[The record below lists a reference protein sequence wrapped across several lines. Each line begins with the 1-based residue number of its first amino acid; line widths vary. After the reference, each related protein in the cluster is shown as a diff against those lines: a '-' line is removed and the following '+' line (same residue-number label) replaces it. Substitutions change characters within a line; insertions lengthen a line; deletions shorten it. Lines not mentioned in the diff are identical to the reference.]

1 MSENEG
7 RGGEQR
13 TSRELWREVLAAV
26 DDHILRACLPKD
38 PQWIVLDDSRIE
50 VRVESEFKKDYCL
63 KKIDRLAHA
72 VEQVIGPRE
81 VTIGEPPLIEQAHTE
96 EGTPRIAAARI
107 AVLGVGDGG
116 INAVDR
122 MRREQLQGVRLVAV
136 DTDRQVL
143 NQSQATETL
152 QLGLDITGGRGTGGD
167 EDKGRRAAVESKW
180 EIATLLRGLDL
191 VFVTA
196 GLGGGTGSGAAPVIA
211 EFAREEKALTIA
223 VVTKP
228 FSFEGAVRM
237 DRAEAGL
244 ARLREAA
251 DVLIVISN
259 DRLLESSVR
268 GLAMTEAFELADS
281 ILHQG
286 VRGISDLITIRG
298 LVNLDFADIRSLL
311 ADAGEAMMG
320 MGTADGEGR
329 AAAAARAACN
339 NPLLEGG
346 SIRGARKM
354 IMNVTGGSDLTLG
367 EVTEAGDLI
376 RKVAATECDLV
387 FGAVVQ
393 DDFTEGVQITVIAA
407 DFGEPKEE
415 ERERRVTVKR
425 ERLPTDG
432 DYDVPAYL
440 RRSQESRESEP
451 TDE

>member
-13 TSRELWREVLAAV
+13 TPRELWREVLSAV

-38 PQWIVLDDSRIE
+38 PRWIVLDESSIE

-63 KKIDRLAHA
+63 KKLDRLAEA
-72 VEQVIGPRE
+72 VAQVIGPRD
-81 VTIGEPPLIEQAHTE
+81 VTIGEPPLIEQAQDD
-96 EGTPRIAAARI
+96 EGPSGVAARI

-143 NQSQATETL
+143 NQSQAPETL

-167 EDKGRRAAVESKW
+167 DDKGRRAALESKW
-180 EIATLLRGLDL
+180 ELATLLRGLDL

-211 EFAREEKALTIA
+211 EFAREEQALTIA

-228 FSFEGAVRM
+228 FSFEGSVRM

-251 DVLIVISN
+251 DVLIVISY

-286 VRGISDLITIRG
+286 VRGISDLITVRG

-311 ADAGEAMMG
+311 SGAGEAMMG

-354 IMNVTGGSDLTLG
+354 IMNVTGGQDLTLG

-387 FGAVVQ
+387 FGAVVEEAF
-393 DDFTEGVQITVIAA
+393 DEGIQITVIAA

-415 ERERRVTVKR
+415 ERERRIAVKR

-440 RRSQESRESEP
+440 RRTQEERAAESP
-451 TDE
+451 DE